1 MRKVVPMLTAALV
14 LGLFSGVASAQGP
27 STTLETQYLMTLDLT
42 FGALNNVGQ
51 RVSVDVPSGQIKG
64 RGISGTFVPPGGD
77 WPLPMPDGSLR
88 LDVRVTVKTDDG
100 EFILIEYQG
109 IIAKP
114 QELER
119 LNKGETL
126 TSKDVYWVTAPKF
139 TTASKKYEWL
149 NQVQAVAKMAQAQAG
164 KVRYDIYA
172 VK

>member
-1 MRKVVPMLTAALV
+1 MRKVVLISTAVLML
-14 LGLFSGVASAQGP
+14 GFSEVTSAQSP
-27 STTLETQYLMTLDLT
+27 STTLETEYLMTLDLT

-51 RVSVDVPSGQIKG
+51 RISVDVPSGQIKG
-64 RGISGTFVPPGGD
+64 PTISGTFVPPGGD
-77 WPLPMPDGSLR
+77 WALPMPDGSLR